1 MKFRL
6 SFIALTS
13 SDALWKVLTNLD
25 LLFRLNIEW
34 HLKKN
39 NFKPLSEGEEKFY
52 CELVSEKDDKRMTC
66 EVTTFTDFKNKTLE
80 MEVKNGGKRK
90 FYFKISDVD
99 RNKSKIEFEEERE
112 TEIDE
117 KDKIRLNLWVK
128 SIINY
133 ASLSESRSI
142 FSRIWK
148 GFLDRVYLK
157 LSPTG
162 RRIVFL
168 VVISEIFAL
177 LFFIVLLLFYLYS
190 G

>member
-1 MKFRL
+1 MRFRL
-6 SFIALTS
+6 SFIALAS
-13 SDALWKVLTNLD
+13 GDALWRVLTNLD

-39 NFKPLSEGEEKFY
+39 NFKNLSEGREKFY
-52 CELVSEKDDKRMTC
+52 CELVSERDDKHMTC
-66 EVTTFTDFKNKTLE
+66 EVVTSANFKDKTLE
-80 MEVKNGGKRK
+80 IEIKNGGKRK
-90 FYFKISDVD
+90 FYFKISEID
-99 RNKSKIEFEEERE
+99 RNKSRIEFEEERG

-117 KDKIRLNLWVK
+117 RDKIRLNLWVK

-142 FSRIWK
+142 FSRVWK
-148 GFLDRVYLK
+148 GFLDKVYLK

-177 LFFIVLLLFYLYS
+177 LFFIILLLFYLYS